1 MREEEAKGVG
11 GIAFEVGGYSVF
23 CVESFEAVG
32 DSFIVMGDMPTIQK
46 NLLHLQSKFDDFDGR
61 GNGFGDESSG
71 ASKEEFHE
79 EAFEFGLYFLL
90 G

>member
-32 DSFIVMGDMPTIQK
+32 DSFIVMGDMPTI
-46 NLLHLQSKFDDFDGR
+46 
-61 GNGFGDESSG
+61 
-71 ASKEEFHE
+71 
-79 EAFEFGLYFLL
+79 
-90 G
+90 